1 MKYIILTLVLAC
13 GSDVS
18 IMKRDDKVQDT
29 SDIVSDTN
37 TSPEPAIEPSSEP
50 SDERMGI
57 SGYTHLH
64 LKQVACPAC
73 MGETNE
79 ITLEFDARF
88 HEKITDT
95 PDINYFL

>member
-1 MKYIILTLVLAC
+1 MKYIILTLLLAC

-18 IMKRDDKVQDT
+18 IMKRDDKTQDT

-37 TSPEPAIEPSSEP
+37 ISPEPAIEPSSEP

-73 MGETNE
+73 VGEVQE
-79 ITLEFDARF
+79 IRINFTAEFHQPIF
-88 HEKITDT
+88 
-95 PDINYFL
+95 NYNHFRS